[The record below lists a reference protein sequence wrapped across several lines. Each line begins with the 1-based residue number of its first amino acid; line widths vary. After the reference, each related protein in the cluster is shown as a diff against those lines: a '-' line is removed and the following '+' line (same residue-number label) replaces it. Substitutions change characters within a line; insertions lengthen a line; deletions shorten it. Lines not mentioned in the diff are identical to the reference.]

1 MGFTSHFLEHGLILI
16 CVNMKSGSCIQY
28 LKAVVI
34 VEIAQ
39 KISVVG
45 VLLTDGALM
54 QNVL

>member
-1 MGFTSHFLEHGLILI
+1 
-16 CVNMKSGSCIQY
+16 MKNGSCIQD

-45 VLLTDGALM
+45 VLLTDSALM

>member
-1 MGFTSHFLEHGLILI
+1 MEHGLILI